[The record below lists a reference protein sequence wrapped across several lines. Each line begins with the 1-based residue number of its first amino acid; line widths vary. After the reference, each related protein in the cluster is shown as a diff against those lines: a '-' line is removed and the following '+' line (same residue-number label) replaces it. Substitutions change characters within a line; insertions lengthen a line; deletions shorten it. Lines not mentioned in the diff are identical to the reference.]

1 MHLVNF
7 VITTLFEALV
17 SAVYSTQRKEQLDV
31 WFKTYRLVFN
41 NPYLHSWVTVLLL
54 LLLLLISDMMVLPT
68 MKQYL
73 HMYMGLAEMKCVEVK
88 LHVMQ
93 ATFLT
98 ARSCP
103 AVNQEALV
111 MAAQT
116 FQTLFGRYFKENA
129 EVSIVEVF
137 SELLP
142 QYSLNYYFRCI
153 FVVIREVVY
162 CLFKPI
168 LAPETAH
175 VF

>member
-1 MHLVNF
+1 M
-7 VITTLFEALV
+7 
-17 SAVYSTQRKEQLDV
+17 
-31 WFKTYRLVFN
+31 
-41 NPYLHSWVTVLLL
+41 
-54 LLLLLISDMMVLPT
+54 LLLISDMMVLPT

-73 HMYMGLAEMKCVEVK
+73 HMYMGVAEMKYVEVK

-129 EVSIVEVF
+129 EVSIVEVYF
-137 SELLP
+137 LECP
-142 QYSLNYYFRCI
+142 LNT
-153 FVVIREVVY
+153 
-162 CLFKPI
+162 CLVCPSRY
-168 LAPETAH
+168 
-175 VF
+175 